1 MAARSE
7 SRHRFCG
14 HVQRIIPSS
23 VFSLGRRADSSAPPP
38 RPPQCGT
45 IDSGAYVNL
54 TERNLQDAQKFL
66 LMHEVVQPVDPV
78 PYFMEDSVRFTHV
91 AVDVVQ
97 GKDVLFHIIFLATGT
112 SSPPCIVGAFVQE
125 NALKLS
131 RLLLEYSQR
140 YCILGRVIINMQPIS
155 LTETHFPLRKQ
166 NSHWKKKQ
174 FDRFVALK

>member
-1 MAARSE
+1 MLMRLIKGINAHEDGSNERRLCASDQE
-7 SRHRFCG
+7 HRFCG
-14 HVQRIIPSS
+14 HVRRIFHYARP
-23 VFSLGRRADSSAPPP
+23 L

-45 IDSGAYVNL
+45 IDSGSYVNL

-112 SSPPCIVGAFVQE
+112 GPPRHLDSFQWKIV
-125 NALKLS
+125 LK
-131 RLLLEYSQR
+131 RL
-140 YCILGRVIINMQPIS
+140 
-155 LTETHFPLRKQ
+155 F
-166 NSHWKKKQ
+166 W
-174 FDRFVALK
+174 FF

>member
-1 MAARSE
+1 MLMRLIKGINAHEDGSNERRLCASAQE
-7 SRHRFCG
+7 HRFCG
-14 HVQRIIPSS
+14 HVLRMFHYACP
-23 VFSLGRRADSSAPPP
+23 L

-45 IDSGAYVNL
+45 IDSGSYVNL

-112 SSPPCIVGAFVQE
+112 SSPP
-125 NALKLS
+125 S
-131 RLLLEYSQR
+131 
-140 YCILGRVIINMQPIS
+140 
-155 LTETHFPLRKQ
+155 
-166 NSHWKKKQ
+166 
-174 FDRFVALK
+174 